1 VGFYTQVS
9 NPLWVYPP
17 SNEELVDQIVKNFHI
32 HKGTAQILVSRGFT
46 EIEQIH
52 DYLYGRLPDLHDPS
66 IFLDMNKAIE
76 RIIYALDHKEGILI
90 YGDNDVDGMTGTALL
105 TEFLRFI
112 GARVFFYVPNRTSLT
127 QNILLDALDYA
138 LKNSCKLIV
147 TVDCGI
153 TAAKEIAKVA
163 EKNVDVIVTDHHEP
177 TAKIPHC
184 LATLNPKVFDSVY
197 PNREITGVGVAF
209 KLAHAL
215 TSYLVEHG
223 YDKAET
229 IDLKSYLDL
238 VALGTIADMG
248 SLLGENRILVRY
260 GLKQLDKTQ
269 RVGLVKL
276 LEICEL
282 NIHELS
288 SSDVASKI
296 APRLNSLGRI
306 ADPRKGVELL
316 LIKDPITAAII
327 AKELD
332 LNNIERKKIERKVSV
347 DVDSSLSECPE
358 LVQDKAI
365 ILSSTDWH
373 PGVIAIVT
381 SRIAKTYHRPTIL
394 ISSDGNVGKGSART
408 IREFPLLTSLKE
420 CSDIL
425 INFGGHDFAAG
436 LTIKHEN
443 IPEFTERFIQSAN
456 AQLADSD
463 VISKLKLDTE
473 LNFDALTFNFME
485 SLNLLEPHGN
495 ENPQPIMYCK
505 AKQIWPP
512 KLVGKL
518 HLKFYLE
525 QEGRVLE
532 GIGFGMGDRRD
543 EFRKKGLKLEIAYTP
558 QINTFQNKSS
568 IQLLIRDCRI
578 ASEIK

>member
-1 VGFYTQVS
+1 MGFYTQVS

-17 SNEELVDQIVKNFHI
+17 PNEELVDQIVKNFHI
-32 HKGTAQILVSRGFT
+32 HKGTAQILISRGFT
-46 EIEQIH
+46 EMGQIH
-52 DYLYGRLPDLHDPS
+52 DYLYARLPDLHDPS

-76 RIIYALDHKEGILI
+76 RIIYALEHKEGILI

-138 LKNSCKLIV
+138 LKNSCKLII

-347 DVDSSLSECPE
+347 DVDSNLSECPE
-358 LVQDKAI
+358 LIQEKAI
-365 ILSSTDWH
+365 VLSSTEWH

-394 ISSDGNVGKGSART
+394 ISSDGTVGKGSART

-443 IPEFTERFIQSAN
+443 IAEFTERFIQSAN
-456 AQLADSD
+456 TQLADSD

-525 QEGRVLE
+525 QDGRVLE

-578 ASEIK
+578 ASEKK

>member
-1 VGFYTQVS
+1 MGFYTQVS

>member
-1 VGFYTQVS
+1 MGFYTQVS

-46 EIEQIH
+46 EIVQIH

-347 DVDSSLSECPE
+347 DVDNSLSEYPE
-358 LVQDKAI
+358 LVQEKAI
-365 ILSSTDWH
+365 ILSSTEWH

-394 ISSDGNVGKGSART
+394 ISSDGKVGKGSART

-436 LTIKHEN
+436 LTIKHEH